1 MAEKVASLYAEISAD
16 TSKLQ
21 KGLGTVRSEM
31 KTTTDAAGKLK
42 GGLSSVSGLKFTEL
56 ASVVDL
62 AKQAF
67 QAAKKVVEET
77 VGEFTTY
84 AKTVEDMARVT
95 GSSAEEVSRLIQV
108 SDDLQISTASLEQA
122 MAGAVR
128 KGIDPSVDSI
138 ASLADEYLALAPG
151 LERSQFLV
159 EKFGRSGLEMAK
171 LMEQG
176 GDKIR
181 DMGAAVDDSL
191 IITDEAIE
199 ANQRYMKAMDDLGD
213 AVQGL
218 KVRLGNSLIPVLTD
232 AGNTAMLLLTWE
244 EQLDAQYRSHASEI
258 ERTIPVWEDYARE
271 LVRSALAAGQLHGM
285 EARKARALLDGE
297 IAAEH
302 QADALSD
309 LVAELGGV
317 RDGYKGNTEATWEWS
332 DALHTMVPIAEKATL
347 GAQALA
353 DASEESSVSM
363 DKLKTVMAGAVG
375 KEYRDYY
382 NTMADITEETDDLK
396 TKIGELEGK
405 RWLTSEQKQ
414 ELQDYKD
421 RLSELGERATNAS
434 LEHRKAM
441 ASIVYDMQYTKA
453 MADGTIDEIEY
464 KTLSD
469 FAGAMG
475 LIDDATLDTYYALE
489 KMNETIGGSKEKAEL
504 LDEAMGMLT
513 LSLAD
518 GRLEAEE
525 LERILDYLNGKTFES
540 DFRLKVSGFS
550 GLQDV
555 LKHGKNVPIP
565 QAEGG
570 DWIVRKPTLF
580 LAGEAGAERATFT
593 PLDGRGGGNTTR
605 NMTVNFYGNYGSA
618 SEIAQRLAMMEAYGV

>member
-1 MAEKVASLYAEISAD
+1 MRHTRAERSLKRGESYEATLLYNDGITDMGSREEWLTD
-16 TSKLQ
+16 Q
-21 KGLGTVRSEM
+21 KGALTEREWDYIRAVKNGTV
-31 KTTTDAAGKLK
+31 
-42 GGLSSVSGLKFTEL
+42 
-56 ASVVDL
+56 
-62 AKQAF
+62 
-67 QAAKKVVEET
+67 KVQTYTEET
-77 VGEFTTY
+77 
-84 AKTVEDMARVT
+84 
-95 GSSAEEVSRLIQV
+95 
-108 SDDLQISTASLEQA
+108 
-122 MAGAVR
+122 
-128 KGIDPSVDSI
+128 
-138 ASLADEYLALAPG
+138 
-151 LERSQFLV
+151 
-159 EKFGRSGLEMAK
+159 
-171 LMEQG
+171 
-176 GDKIR
+176 
-181 DMGAAVDDSL
+181 
-191 IITDEAIE
+191 
-199 ANQRYMKAMDDLGD
+199 
-213 AVQGL
+213 
-218 KVRLGNSLIPVLTD
+218 
-232 AGNTAMLLLTWE
+232 
-244 EQLDAQYRSHASEI
+244 
-258 ERTIPVWEDYARE
+258 
-271 LVRSALAAGQLHGM
+271 
-285 EARKARALLDGE
+285 
-297 IAAEH
+297 
-302 QADALSD
+302 
-309 LVAELGGV
+309 
-317 RDGYKGNTEATWEWS
+317 
-332 DALHTMVPIAEKATL
+332 
-347 GAQALA
+347 QALA
-353 DASEESSVSM
+353 DASEEASARM

-489 KMNETIGGSKEKAEL
+489 KMNEAIGGSKEKAEL
-504 LDEAMGMLT
+504 MDEAMGMLT

-540 DFRLKVSGFS
+540 NFRLNASGFS

-593 PLDGRGGGNTTR
+593 PLDGRHGNTTR

-618 SEIAQRLAMMEAYGV
+618 SEIAQRLALMEAYGV

>member
-1 MAEKVASLYAEISAD
+1 MGGWLAELLATNIEI
-16 TSKLQ
+16 
-21 KGLGTVRSEM
+21 
-31 KTTTDAAGKLK
+31 
-42 GGLSSVSGLKFTEL
+42 
-56 ASVVDL
+56 
-62 AKQAF
+62 
-67 QAAKKVVEET
+67 
-77 VGEFTTY
+77 
-84 AKTVEDMARVT
+84 VT
-95 GSSAEEVSRLIQV
+95 GQTKLLSFSQLIQ
-108 SDDLQISTASLEQA
+108 
-122 MAGAVR
+122 R
-128 KGIDPSVDSI
+128 
-138 ASLADEYLALAPG
+138 
-151 LERSQFLV
+151 
-159 EKFGRSGLEMAK
+159 
-171 LMEQG
+171 
-176 GDKIR
+176 IR
-181 DMGAAVDDSL
+181 
-191 IITDEAIE
+191 
-199 ANQRYMKAMDDLGD
+199 Y
-213 AVQGL
+213 
-218 KVRLGNSLIPVLTD
+218 
-232 AGNTAMLLLTWE
+232 
-244 EQLDAQYRSHASEI
+244 
-258 ERTIPVWEDYARE
+258 
-271 LVRSALAAGQLHGM
+271 
-285 EARKARALLDGE
+285 
-297 IAAEH
+297 
-302 QADALSD
+302 
-309 LVAELGGV
+309 
-317 RDGYKGNTEATWEWS
+317 GYKGSTEATWEWS

-347 GAQALA
+347 EAQALA

-518 GRLEAEE
+518 GSLEAEE

-540 DFRLKVSGFS
+540 DFRLNVSGFS

-593 PLDGRGGGNTTR
+593 PLDGRHGNTTR
-605 NMTVNFYGNYGSA
+605 NMTVNFYGGYGSPDA
-618 SEIAQRLAMMEAYGV
+618 IAQRLALMEAYGV

>member
-1 MAEKVASLYAEISAD
+1 MAEKVASLYAEIGAD

-21 KGLGTVRSEM
+21 KGLGTAQSELK
-31 KTTTDAAGKLK
+31 KTKASADTLK
-42 GGLSSVSGLKFTEL
+42 GGMDSVGKSASLRFTEL
-56 ASVVDL
+56 ASAVGL

-67 QAAKKVVEET
+67 QVVSAVVKET

-138 ASLADEYLALAPG
+138 ASLSDQYLALAPG
-151 LERSQFLV
+151 LKRSQFLV

-181 DMGAAVDDSL
+181 EMGEAVDDSL

-213 AVQGL
+213 AIQGA
-218 KVRLGNSLIPVLTD
+218 KIKMG
-232 AGNTAMLLLTWE
+232 GW
-244 EQLDAQYRSHASEI
+244 
-258 ERTIPVWEDYARE
+258 
-271 LVRSALAAGQLHGM
+271 LA
-285 EARKARALLDGE
+285 K
-297 IAAEH
+297 
-302 QADALSD
+302 
-309 LVAELGGV
+309 LVATNIEIVTGQTKLLSLWQLIQ
-317 RDGYKGNTEATWEWS
+317 RIRYGYKGTTEATWEWS
-332 DALHTMVPIAEKATL
+332 DVLHTMVPIAEKATL
-347 GAQALA
+347 EAQALA
-353 DASEESSVSM
+353 DANEESSVSM

-475 LIDDATLDTYYALE
+475 LIDDATLDTYYAIE
-489 KMNETIGGSKEKAEL
+489 KMNEAIGGSKEKAEL

-540 DFRLKVSGFS
+540 DFRLNVSGFS

>member
-1 MAEKVASLYAEISAD
+1 MANDVQVNIKVKSDQQTLKQTSL
-16 TSKLQ
+16 
-21 KGLGTVRSEM
+21 R
-31 KTTTDAAGKLK
+31 
-42 GGLSSVSGLKFTEL
+42 FTEL
-56 ASVVDL
+56 ASVVGL

-67 QAAKKVVEET
+67 QVAKKVVEET

-151 LERSQFLV
+151 LDRSQFLV

-181 DMGAAVDDSL
+181 EMGAAVDDSL

-199 ANQRYMKAMDDLGD
+199 ANQEYYAAMDDLND
-213 AVQGL
+213 IIQGVKL
-218 KVRLGNSLIPVLTD
+218 EFAQGLIPVLSKVAKLMEEVRKKGEEGKSGFQEEAKQILETSDSYEAYLDEMERSLNAIGESYEATLLYNDGITD
-232 AGNTAMLLLTWE
+232 MGSREEWLTD
-244 EQLDAQYRSHASEI
+244 QKGALT
-258 ERTIPVWEDYARE
+258 EREWDYI
-271 LVRSALAAGQLHGM
+271 
-285 EARKARALLDGE
+285 RAVKNGTVKV
-297 IAAEH
+297 
-302 QADALSD
+302 QT
-309 LVAELGGV
+309 
-317 RDGYKGNTEATWEWS
+317 YTEAT
-332 DALHTMVPIAEKATL
+332 
-347 GAQALA
+347 QALA

-363 DKLKTVMAGAVG
+363 DKLNTVMAGAVG

-382 NTMADITEETDDLK
+382 NMMADITEETDDLK

-489 KMNETIGGSKEKAEL
+489 KMNEAIGGSKEKAEL

-525 LERILDYLNGKTFES
+525 LERILDYLNGKTFKS
-540 DFRLKVSGFS
+540 DFRLNVSGFS
-550 GLQDV
+550 GLPDV

-593 PLDGRGGGNTTR
+593 PLDGRHGNTTR

>member
-1 MAEKVASLYAEISAD
+1 MANDVQVNIKVKSDQQTLKQTSLRFTE
-16 TSKLQ
+16 
-21 KGLGTVRSEM
+21 
-31 KTTTDAAGKLK
+31 
-42 GGLSSVSGLKFTEL
+42 LSSVVS
-56 ASVVDL
+56 L

-67 QAAKKVVEET
+67 QVAKKVVEET

-151 LERSQFLV
+151 LDRSQFLV

-181 DMGAAVDDSL
+181 EMGAAVDDSL
-191 IITDEAIE
+191 IITDEAIA
-199 ANQRYMKAMDDLGD
+199 ANQEYYAAMDDLND
-213 AVQGL
+213 IIQGVKL
-218 KVRLGNSLIPVLTD
+218 EFAQGLIPVLTKV
-232 AGNTAMLLLTWE
+232 AKWME
-244 EQLDAQYRSHASEI
+244 EVRKKGEESKRGFQEEAKQILDTSDSYEAYLDEMERSLN
-258 ERTIPVWEDYARE
+258 AR
-271 LVRSALAAGQLHGM
+271 
-285 EARKARALLDGE
+285 GE
-297 IAAEH
+297 
-302 QADALSD
+302 S
-309 LVAELGGV
+309 
-317 RDGYKGNTEATWEWS
+317 YEATLLYNDGITDMGSREEWLT
-332 DALHTMVPIAEKATL
+332 DQKGALTEREWDYIRAVKNGTVKVQTYTEET
-347 GAQALA
+347 QALA
-353 DASEESSVSM
+353 DASEEASVSM

-405 RWLTSEQKQ
+405 RWLTSEQKR

-489 KMNETIGGSKEKAEL
+489 KMNEAIGGSKEKAEL
-504 LDEAMGMLT
+504 MDEAMGMLT

-540 DFRLKVSGFS
+540 NFRLNASGFS

-593 PLDGRGGGNTTR
+593 PLDGRHGNTTR

>member
-1 MAEKVASLYAEISAD
+1 
-16 TSKLQ
+16 
-21 KGLGTVRSEM
+21 
-31 KTTTDAAGKLK
+31 
-42 GGLSSVSGLKFTEL
+42 
-56 ASVVDL
+56 
-62 AKQAF
+62 
-67 QAAKKVVEET
+67 
-77 VGEFTTY
+77 
-84 AKTVEDMARVT
+84 
-95 GSSAEEVSRLIQV
+95 
-108 SDDLQISTASLEQA
+108 
-122 MAGAVR
+122 
-128 KGIDPSVDSI
+128 
-138 ASLADEYLALAPG
+138 
-151 LERSQFLV
+151 
-159 EKFGRSGLEMAK
+159 
-171 LMEQG
+171 MEQG

-181 DMGAAVDDSL
+181 EMGEAVDDSL

-213 AVQGL
+213 AIQGA
-218 KVRLGNSLIPVLTD
+218 KIKMG
-232 AGNTAMLLLTWE
+232 GW
-244 EQLDAQYRSHASEI
+244 
-258 ERTIPVWEDYARE
+258 
-271 LVRSALAAGQLHGM
+271 LA
-285 EARKARALLDGE
+285 K
-297 IAAEH
+297 
-302 QADALSD
+302 
-309 LVAELGGV
+309 LVATNIEIVTGQTKLLSLWQLIQ
-317 RDGYKGNTEATWEWS
+317 RIRYGYKGTTEATWEWS
-332 DALHTMVPIAEKATL
+332 DVLHTMVPIAEKATL
-347 GAQALA
+347 EAQALA
-353 DASEESSVSM
+353 DANEESSVSM

-453 MADGTIDEIEY
+453 MADGTIDEVEY

-475 LIDDATLDTYYALE
+475 LIDDATLDTYYALD
-489 KMNETIGGSKEKAEL
+489 KMNEAIGGSKEKAEL

-518 GRLEAEE
+518 GKLEAEE
-525 LERILDYLNGKTFES
+525 LERILDYLNGKTFKS
-540 DFRLKVSGFS
+540 DFRLNVSGFS
-550 GLQDV
+550 GLPDV

-593 PLDGRGGGNTTR
+593 PLDGRHGNTTR

>member
-1 MAEKVASLYAEISAD
+1 MANDVQVNIKVNSDQKTLKQTSL
-16 TSKLQ
+16 
-21 KGLGTVRSEM
+21 R
-31 KTTTDAAGKLK
+31 
-42 GGLSSVSGLKFTEL
+42 FTEL
-56 ASVVDL
+56 ASVVGL

-67 QAAKKVVEET
+67 QVAKKVVEET
-77 VGEFTTY
+77 VGEFTAY

-138 ASLADEYLALAPG
+138 ASLSDQYLALAPG

-191 IITDEAIE
+191 IVTDEAIA
-199 ANQRYMKAMDDLGD
+199 ANQEYYAAMDNLNDILQGVKLEIGKGLVPVLSK
-213 AVQGL
+213 AAKGL
-218 KVRLGNSLIPVLTD
+218 KEVVEESNRLNQEFTD
-232 AGNTAMLLLTWE
+232 QAENVLLTSNGYDEYRKQMFEAGEGVGRMVFYTGLLTE
-244 EQLDAQYRSHASEI
+244 EEYNFRK
-258 ERTIPVWEDYARE
+258 T
-271 LVRSALAAGQLHGM
+271 LA
-285 EARKARALLDGE
+285 E
-297 IAAEH
+297 
-302 QADALSD
+302 
-309 LVAELGGV
+309 V
-317 RDGYKGNTEATWEWS
+317 RDGITGTTEATWVWS

-347 GAQALA
+347 EAQALA

-469 FAGAMG
+469 FAGAME

-540 DFRLKVSGFS
+540 DFRLNVSGFS

-580 LAGEAGAERATFT
+580 LAGEAGTERATFT
-593 PLDGRGGGNTTR
+593 PLDGSRGNISR
-605 NMTVNFYGNYGSA
+605 NMTVNFYGGYGSPDA
-618 SEIAQRLAMMEAYGV
+618 IAQRLALMEAYGV

>member
-1 MAEKVASLYAEISAD
+1 MANDVQVNIKVKSDQQTLKQTSL
-16 TSKLQ
+16 
-21 KGLGTVRSEM
+21 R
-31 KTTTDAAGKLK
+31 
-42 GGLSSVSGLKFTEL
+42 FTEL
-56 ASVVDL
+56 ASVVGL

-95 GSSAEEVSRLIQV
+95 GSSVEEVSRLIQV

-181 DMGAAVDDSL
+181 EMGEAVDDSL

-213 AVQGL
+213 AVQGAKIKMGGWL
-218 KVRLGNSLIPVLTD
+218 
-232 AGNTAMLLLTWE
+232 A
-244 EQLDAQYRSHASEI
+244 
-258 ERTIPVWEDYARE
+258 E
-271 LVRSALAAGQLHGM
+271 LLAANIEIVTGQT
-285 EARKARALLDGE
+285 KLLSFSQL
-297 IAAEH
+297 I
-302 QADALSD
+302 Q
-309 LVAELGGV
+309 
-317 RDGYKGNTEATWEWS
+317 RIRYGYKGNTEATWEWS

-347 GAQALA
+347 EAQALA

-489 KMNETIGGSKEKAEL
+489 KMNEAIGGSKEKAEL
-504 LDEAMGMLT
+504 MDEAMGMLT

-525 LERILDYLNGKTFES
+525 LERILDYLNGKTFKS
-540 DFRLKVSGFS
+540 DFRLNVSGFS

-593 PLDGRGGGNTTR
+593 PLDGRHGNTTR

>member
-21 KGLGTVRSEM
+21 TGLGTVRSEM

-42 GGLSSVSGLKFTEL
+42 DGLSSVSGLKFTEL
-56 ASVVDL
+56 ASVVGL

-138 ASLADEYLALAPG
+138 ASLSDQYLALAPG
-151 LERSQFLV
+151 LKRSQFLV

-181 DMGAAVDDSL
+181 EMGEEVDDSL

-213 AVQGL
+213 AVQGAKIKMGGWL
-218 KVRLGNSLIPVLTD
+218 
-232 AGNTAMLLLTWE
+232 A
-244 EQLDAQYRSHASEI
+244 
-258 ERTIPVWEDYARE
+258 E
-271 LVRSALAAGQLHGM
+271 LLAANIEIVTGQT
-285 EARKARALLDGE
+285 KLLSFSQL
-297 IAAEH
+297 I
-302 QADALSD
+302 Q
-309 LVAELGGV
+309 
-317 RDGYKGNTEATWEWS
+317 RIRYGNKNIEATWEWS

-347 GAQALA
+347 EAQALA

-489 KMNETIGGSKEKAEL
+489 KMNEAIGGSKEKAEL
-504 LDEAMGMLT
+504 MDEAMGMLT

-525 LERILDYLNGKTFES
+525 LERILDYLNGKTFKS
-540 DFRLKVSGFS
+540 DFRLNVSGFS

-593 PLDGRGGGNTTR
+593 PLDGRHGNTTR

>member
-1 MAEKVASLYAEISAD
+1 MANDVQVNIKVKSDQQTLKQTSL
-16 TSKLQ
+16 
-21 KGLGTVRSEM
+21 R
-31 KTTTDAAGKLK
+31 
-42 GGLSSVSGLKFTEL
+42 FTEL
-56 ASVVDL
+56 ASVVGL

-67 QAAKKVVEET
+67 QVAKKVVEET

-151 LERSQFLV
+151 LERSKFLTD
-159 EKFGRSGLEMAK
+159 KFGRSGLEMAK

-181 DMGAAVDDSL
+181 EMGEAVDDSL
-191 IITDEAIE
+191 IITEDAIA
-199 ANQRYMKAMDDLGD
+199 ANQEYYAAMDNLNDII
-213 AVQGL
+213 QGVKL
-218 KVRLGNSLIPVLTD
+218 EFAQGLIPVLSKVAKLMEEVRKKGEESKSGFQEEAKQILITSNGYD
-232 AGNTAMLLLTWE
+232 EYRKQMFEAGGGVGRMIFYTGLLTE
-244 EQLDAQYRSHASEI
+244 EEYNFEK
-258 ERTIPVWEDYARE
+258 
-271 LVRSALAAGQLHGM
+271 ALA
-285 EARKARALLDGE
+285 EVRE
-297 IAAEH
+297 
-302 QADALSD
+302 
-309 LVAELGGV
+309 GV
-317 RDGYKGNTEATWEWS
+317 TGTTEAAWVWN

-347 GAQALA
+347 
-353 DASEESSVSM
+353 ASEESSVSM

-593 PLDGRGGGNTTR
+593 PLDGKHGNTTR

>member
-1 MAEKVASLYAEISAD
+1 MANDVQVNIKVKSDQQTLKQTSL
-16 TSKLQ
+16 
-21 KGLGTVRSEM
+21 R
-31 KTTTDAAGKLK
+31 
-42 GGLSSVSGLKFTEL
+42 FTEL
-56 ASVVDL
+56 ASVVGL

-67 QAAKKVVEET
+67 QVAKKVVEET

-95 GSSAEEVSRLIQV
+95 GSSVEEVSRLIQV

-138 ASLADEYLALAPG
+138 ASLSDQYLALAPG
-151 LERSQFLV
+151 LKRSQFLV

-181 DMGAAVDDSL
+181 EMGAAVDDSL

-199 ANQRYMKAMDDLGD
+199 ANQEYYAAMDDLND
-213 AVQGL
+213 IIQGVKL
-218 KVRLGNSLIPVLTD
+218 EFAQGLIPVLSKVAKLMEEVRKKGEEGKSGFQEEAKQILETSDSYEAYLDEMERSLNAIGESYEATLLYNDGITD
-232 AGNTAMLLLTWE
+232 MGSREEWLTD
-244 EQLDAQYRSHASEI
+244 QKGALT
-258 ERTIPVWEDYARE
+258 EREWDYI
-271 LVRSALAAGQLHGM
+271 
-285 EARKARALLDGE
+285 RAVKNGTVKV
-297 IAAEH
+297 
-302 QADALSD
+302 QT
-309 LVAELGGV
+309 
-317 RDGYKGNTEATWEWS
+317 YTEAT
-332 DALHTMVPIAEKATL
+332 
-347 GAQALA
+347 QALA

-363 DKLKTVMAGAVG
+363 DKLNTVMAGAVG

-382 NTMADITEETDDLK
+382 NMMADITEETDDLK

-475 LIDDATLDTYYALE
+475 LIDDATLDTYYAIE
-489 KMNETIGGSKEKAEL
+489 KMNEAIGGSKEKAEL

-550 GLQDV
+550 GLPDV

>member
-21 KGLGTVRSEM
+21 TGLGTVRSEM

-42 GGLSSVSGLKFTEL
+42 DGLSSVSGLKFTEL
-56 ASVVDL
+56 ASVVGL

-77 VGEFTTY
+77 VGEFTAY

-151 LERSQFLV
+151 LERSKFLTD
-159 EKFGRSGLEMAK
+159 KFGRSGLEMAK

-181 DMGAAVDDSL
+181 EMGAAVDDSL
-191 IITDEAIE
+191 IITDEAIA
-199 ANQRYMKAMDDLGD
+199 ANQEYYAAMDDLND
-213 AVQGL
+213 IIQGVKL
-218 KVRLGNSLIPVLTD
+218 EIGSKLVPALTD
-232 AGNTAMLLLTWE
+232 AATAIELLFYWQDKLNKICADATTE
-244 EQLDAQYRSHASEI
+244 AEQTATSYK
-258 ERTIPVWEDYARE
+258 DYAIQ
-271 LVRSALAAGQLHGM
+271 AIAAAAAAGQLNYRQRRI
-285 EARKARALLDGE
+285 AKALLAG
-297 IAAEH
+297 
-302 QADALSD
+302 
-309 LVAELGGV
+309 
-317 RDGYKGNTEATWEWS
+317 
-332 DALHTMVPIAEKATL
+332 TMPAEKAAEYTNELAAAL
-347 GAQALA
+347 GLTDQRTWDYIRAVKNGTVKVQTYTEETQALA
-353 DASEESSVSM
+353 AASEEASVSM

-489 KMNETIGGSKEKAEL
+489 KMNEAIGGSKEKAEL

-525 LERILDYLNGKTFES
+525 LERILDYLNGKTFKS
-540 DFRLKVSGFS
+540 DFRLNVSGFS

-593 PLDGRGGGNTTR
+593 PLDGRHGNTTR

>member
-1 MAEKVASLYAEISAD
+1 
-16 TSKLQ
+16 
-21 KGLGTVRSEM
+21 
-31 KTTTDAAGKLK
+31 
-42 GGLSSVSGLKFTEL
+42 
-56 ASVVDL
+56 
-62 AKQAF
+62 
-67 QAAKKVVEET
+67 
-77 VGEFTTY
+77 
-84 AKTVEDMARVT
+84 
-95 GSSAEEVSRLIQV
+95 
-108 SDDLQISTASLEQA
+108 
-122 MAGAVR
+122 
-128 KGIDPSVDSI
+128 
-138 ASLADEYLALAPG
+138 
-151 LERSQFLV
+151 
-159 EKFGRSGLEMAK
+159 
-171 LMEQG
+171 
-176 GDKIR
+176 
-181 DMGAAVDDSL
+181 
-191 IITDEAIE
+191 
-199 ANQRYMKAMDDLGD
+199 
-213 AVQGL
+213 
-218 KVRLGNSLIPVLTD
+218 
-232 AGNTAMLLLTWE
+232 
-244 EQLDAQYRSHASEI
+244 
-258 ERTIPVWEDYARE
+258 
-271 LVRSALAAGQLHGM
+271 
-285 EARKARALLDGE
+285 
-297 IAAEH
+297 
-302 QADALSD
+302 
-309 LVAELGGV
+309 
-317 RDGYKGNTEATWEWS
+317 
-332 DALHTMVPIAEKATL
+332 
-347 GAQALA
+347 
-353 DASEESSVSM
+353 M

-518 GRLEAEE
+518 GSLEAEE

-540 DFRLKVSGFS
+540 DFRLNVSGFS

-593 PLDGRGGGNTTR
+593 PLDGRHGNTTR
-605 NMTVNFYGNYGSA
+605 NMTVNFYGGYGSPDA
-618 SEIAQRLAMMEAYGV
+618 IAQRLALMEAYGV

>member
-1 MAEKVASLYAEISAD
+1 MANDVQVNIKVNSDQKTLKQTSL
-16 TSKLQ
+16 
-21 KGLGTVRSEM
+21 R
-31 KTTTDAAGKLK
+31 
-42 GGLSSVSGLKFTEL
+42 FTEL
-56 ASVVDL
+56 ASVVGL

-67 QAAKKVVEET
+67 QVAKKVVEET

-138 ASLADEYLALAPG
+138 ASLSDQYLALAPG

-181 DMGAAVDDSL
+181 EMGEAVNDSL
-191 IITDEAIE
+191 IITDEAIA
-199 ANQRYMKAMDDLGD
+199 ANQEYYAAMDNLNDII
-213 AVQGL
+213 QGVKL
-218 KVRLGNSLIPVLTD
+218 EIGSKLVPVLTD
-232 AGNTAMLLLTWE
+232 AATAIELLFYWQDKLNKICADATTE
-244 EQLDAQYRSHASEI
+244 AEQTATSYK
-258 ERTIPVWEDYARE
+258 DYAIQ
-271 LVRSALAAGQLHGM
+271 AIAAAAAAGQLNYRQH
-285 EARKARALLDGE
+285 R
-297 IAAEH
+297 I
-302 QADALSD
+302 ADAL
-309 LVAELGGV
+309 LAG
-317 RDGYKGNTEATWEWS
+317 
-332 DALHTMVPIAEKATL
+332 TMPAEKAAEYTNELAAAL
-347 GAQALA
+347 GLTDQRTWDYIRAVKNGTVKVQTYTEETQALA
-353 DASEESSVSM
+353 AASEEASVSM

-382 NTMADITEETDDLK
+382 NMMADITEETDDLK

-405 RWLTSEQKQ
+405 RWLTSEQKR

-489 KMNETIGGSKEKAEL
+489 KMNEAIGGSKEKAEL

-593 PLDGRGGGNTTR
+593 PLDGRHGNTTR

>member
-1 MAEKVASLYAEISAD
+1 MANDVQVNIKVKSDQQTLKQTSL
-16 TSKLQ
+16 
-21 KGLGTVRSEM
+21 R
-31 KTTTDAAGKLK
+31 
-42 GGLSSVSGLKFTEL
+42 FTEL
-56 ASVVDL
+56 ASVVGL

-191 IITDEAIE
+191 IITDEAIA
-199 ANQRYMKAMDDLGD
+199 ANQEYYAAMDDLND
-213 AVQGL
+213 IIQGVKL
-218 KVRLGNSLIPVLTD
+218 EIAQGLIPVLSEV
-232 AGNTAMLLLTWE
+232 AKLMEEIKKKGEENKSRSQEEAKQILLTSNGYDEYCKRMFEAGEGVGRMVFYTGLLTE
-244 EQLDAQYRSHASEI
+244 EEYNYEK
-258 ERTIPVWEDYARE
+258 
-271 LVRSALAAGQLHGM
+271 ALA
-285 EARKARALLDGE
+285 EVRE
-297 IAAEH
+297 
-302 QADALSD
+302 
-309 LVAELGGV
+309 GV
-317 RDGYKGNTEATWEWS
+317 TGTTEAAWVWN

-347 GAQALA
+347 EAQALA

-489 KMNETIGGSKEKAEL
+489 KMNEAIGGSKEKAEL
-504 LDEAMGMLT
+504 MDEAMGMLT

-525 LERILDYLNGKTFES
+525 LERILDYLNGKTFKS
-540 DFRLKVSGFS
+540 DFRLNVSGFS

-593 PLDGRGGGNTTR
+593 PLDGRHGNTTR

>member
-1 MAEKVASLYAEISAD
+1 MANDIKVNIKVKSDQQTLKQTSLRFTE
-16 TSKLQ
+16 
-21 KGLGTVRSEM
+21 
-31 KTTTDAAGKLK
+31 
-42 GGLSSVSGLKFTEL
+42 LSSVVS
-56 ASVVDL
+56 L

-67 QAAKKVVEET
+67 QVAKKVVEET

-181 DMGAAVDDSL
+181 EMGASVDDSL
-191 IITDEAIE
+191 IITDEAIA
-199 ANQRYMKAMDDLGD
+199 ANQEYYAAMDDLND
-213 AVQGL
+213 IIQGVKL
-218 KVRLGNSLIPVLTD
+218 EFAQGLIPVLSKVAKWMEEVRKKGEESKSRFQEEAKQILDTSDSYEAYLDEMERSLNARGESYEATLLYNDGITD
-232 AGNTAMLLLTWE
+232 MGSREEWLTDQKGALTEAVWE
-244 EQLDAQYRSHASEI
+244 YVRATENGKLETIDMNEQLYNA
-258 ERTIPVWEDYARE
+258 
-271 LVRSALAAGQLHGM
+271 
-285 EARKARALLDGE
+285 
-297 IAAEH
+297 
-302 QADALSD
+302 
-309 LVAELGGV
+309 VA
-317 RDGYKGNTEATWEWS
+317 
-332 DALHTMVPIAEKATL
+332 
-347 GAQALA
+347 
-353 DASEESSVSM
+353 ASEETKDGLFDLEEQM

-405 RWLTSEQKQ
+405 RWLTSEQKR

-489 KMNETIGGSKEKAEL
+489 KMNEAIGGSKEKAEL
-504 LDEAMGMLT
+504 MDEAMGMLT

-525 LERILDYLNGKTFES
+525 LERILDYLNGKTFKS
-540 DFRLKVSGFS
+540 DFRLNVSGFS

-593 PLDGRGGGNTTR
+593 PLDGRHGNTTR
-605 NMTVNFYGNYGSA
+605 NMTVNFYGNYGSPDA
-618 SEIAQRLAMMEAYGV
+618 IAQRLALMEAYGV

>member
-1 MAEKVASLYAEISAD
+1 MANDVQVNIKVNSDQKTLKQTSLRFTE
-16 TSKLQ
+16 
-21 KGLGTVRSEM
+21 
-31 KTTTDAAGKLK
+31 
-42 GGLSSVSGLKFTEL
+42 LSSVVG
-56 ASVVDL
+56 L

-67 QAAKKVVEET
+67 QVAKKVVEET

-151 LERSQFLV
+151 LDRSQFLV

-181 DMGAAVDDSL
+181 EMGAAVDDSL
-191 IITDEAIE
+191 IITDESIA
-199 ANQRYMKAMDDLGD
+199 ANQEYYAAMDDLND
-213 AVQGL
+213 IIQGVKL
-218 KVRLGNSLIPVLTD
+218 EFAQGLIPVLSKVVKWMEEVRKKGEESKSGFQEEAKQILDTSDSYEAYLDEMERSLNARGESYESTLLYNDGITEMGSREEWLTD
-232 AGNTAMLLLTWE
+232 QKGALTEREWDYIRAVKNGTVQVQTYTE
-244 EQLDAQYRSHASEI
+244 E
-258 ERTIPVWEDYARE
+258 T
-271 LVRSALAAGQLHGM
+271 
-285 EARKARALLDGE
+285 
-297 IAAEH
+297 
-302 QADALSD
+302 
-309 LVAELGGV
+309 
-317 RDGYKGNTEATWEWS
+317 
-332 DALHTMVPIAEKATL
+332 
-347 GAQALA
+347 QALA

-489 KMNETIGGSKEKAEL
+489 KMNEAIGGSKEKAEL
-504 LDEAMGMLT
+504 MDEAMGMLT

-540 DFRLKVSGFS
+540 GFRLNVSGFS

-593 PLDGRGGGNTTR
+593 PLDGRHGNTTR

>member
-1 MAEKVASLYAEISAD
+1 MANDVQVNIKVNSDQKTLKQTSL
-16 TSKLQ
+16 
-21 KGLGTVRSEM
+21 R
-31 KTTTDAAGKLK
+31 
-42 GGLSSVSGLKFTEL
+42 FTEL
-56 ASVVDL
+56 ASVVGL

-67 QAAKKVVEET
+67 QVAKKVVEET
-77 VGEFTTY
+77 VGEFTAY

-138 ASLADEYLALAPG
+138 ASLSDQYLALAPG

-181 DMGAAVDDSL
+181 EMGEAVDDSL
-191 IITDEAIE
+191 IVTDEAIA
-199 ANQRYMKAMDDLGD
+199 ANQEYYAAMDNLNDII
-213 AVQGL
+213 QGVKL
-218 KVRLGNSLIPVLTD
+218 EIAQGLIPVLTKV
-232 AGNTAMLLLTWE
+232 AKLMEEVSKKGEESKSGYQEEAKQILLTSNGYDEYRKQMFEAGEGVGRMVFYTELLTE
-244 EQLDAQYRSHASEI
+244 EEYNFEK
-258 ERTIPVWEDYARE
+258 
-271 LVRSALAAGQLHGM
+271 ALA
-285 EARKARALLDGE
+285 EVRE
-297 IAAEH
+297 
-302 QADALSD
+302 
-309 LVAELGGV
+309 GV
-317 RDGYKGNTEATWEWS
+317 TGTTEAAWVWN

-347 GAQALA
+347 EAQALA

-518 GRLEAEE
+518 GSLEAEE

-540 DFRLKVSGFS
+540 DFRLNVSGFS

-593 PLDGRGGGNTTR
+593 PLDGKHGNTTR

>member
-1 MAEKVASLYAEISAD
+1 MANDVQVNIKVNSDQKTLKQTSL
-16 TSKLQ
+16 
-21 KGLGTVRSEM
+21 R
-31 KTTTDAAGKLK
+31 
-42 GGLSSVSGLKFTEL
+42 FTEL
-56 ASVVDL
+56 ASVVGL

-67 QAAKKVVEET
+67 QVAKKVVEET

-138 ASLADEYLALAPG
+138 ASLSDQYLALAPG

-181 DMGAAVDDSL
+181 EMGEAVNDSL
-191 IITDEAIE
+191 IITDEAIA
-199 ANQRYMKAMDDLGD
+199 ANQEYYAAMDNLNDII
-213 AVQGL
+213 QGVKL
-218 KVRLGNSLIPVLTD
+218 EIGSKLVPVLTD
-232 AGNTAMLLLTWE
+232 AATAIELLFYWQDKLNKICADATTE
-244 EQLDAQYRSHASEI
+244 AEQTATSYK
-258 ERTIPVWEDYARE
+258 DYAIQ
-271 LVRSALAAGQLHGM
+271 AIAAAAAAGQLNYRQH
-285 EARKARALLDGE
+285 R
-297 IAAEH
+297 I
-302 QADALSD
+302 ADAL
-309 LVAELGGV
+309 LAG
-317 RDGYKGNTEATWEWS
+317 
-332 DALHTMVPIAEKATL
+332 TMPAEKAAEYTNELAAAL
-347 GAQALA
+347 GLTDQRTWDYIRAVKNGTVKVQTYTEETQALA
-353 DASEESSVSM
+353 AASEEASVSM

-382 NTMADITEETDDLK
+382 NMMADITEETDDLK

-405 RWLTSEQKQ
+405 RWLTSEQKR

-489 KMNETIGGSKEKAEL
+489 KMNEAIGGSKEKAEL

-550 GLQDV
+550 GLPDV

-593 PLDGRGGGNTTR
+593 PLDGRHGNTTR

>member
-21 KGLGTVRSEM
+21 TGLGTVRSEM

-42 GGLSSVSGLKFTEL
+42 DGLSSVSGLKFTEL
-56 ASVVDL
+56 ASVVGL

-151 LERSQFLV
+151 LDRSQFLV

-181 DMGAAVDDSL
+181 EMGAAVDDSL
-191 IITDEAIE
+191 IITDEAIA
-199 ANQRYMKAMDDLGD
+199 ANQEYYAAMDNLNDII
-213 AVQGL
+213 QGVKL
-218 KVRLGNSLIPVLTD
+218 EIGSKLVPALTD
-232 AGNTAMLLLTWE
+232 AATAIELLFHWQDKLNKISADATTNA
-244 EQLDAQYRSHASEI
+244 EQTATSYK
-258 ERTIPVWEDYARE
+258 DYAIQ
-271 LVRSALAAGQLHGM
+271 AIAAAAAAGQLDY
-285 EARKARALLDGE
+285 RQKR
-297 IAAEH
+297 I
-302 QADALSD
+302 ADAL
-309 LVAELGGV
+309 LAGTMPAEKAAEYTNELAAALGLTDQRTWDYIRAVKNGTV
-317 RDGYKGNTEATWEWS
+317 QVQTYTEAT
-332 DALHTMVPIAEKATL
+332 
-347 GAQALA
+347 QALA
-353 DASEESSVSM
+353 DANEESSVSM

-414 ELQDYKD
+414 ELRDYKD

-475 LIDDATLDTYYALE
+475 LIDDATLDTYYAIE
-489 KMNETIGGSKEKAEL
+489 KMNEAIGGSKEKAEL

-525 LERILDYLNGKTFES
+525 LERILDYLNGKTFKS
-540 DFRLKVSGFS
+540 DFRLNVSGFS

-593 PLDGRGGGNTTR
+593 PLDGRHGNTTR

>member
-1 MAEKVASLYAEISAD
+1 MANDVQVNIKVKSDQQTLKQTSL
-16 TSKLQ
+16 
-21 KGLGTVRSEM
+21 R
-31 KTTTDAAGKLK
+31 
-42 GGLSSVSGLKFTEL
+42 FTEL
-56 ASVVDL
+56 ASVVNL

-67 QAAKKVVEET
+67 QVAKKVVEET

-181 DMGAAVDDSL
+181 EMGEAVDDSL
-191 IITDEAIE
+191 IVTDEAIE

-213 AVQGL
+213 AVQGA
-218 KVRLGNSLIPVLTD
+218 KIKTG
-232 AGNTAMLLLTWE
+232 GLLAE
-244 EQLDAQYRSHASEI
+244 
-258 ERTIPVWEDYARE
+258 V
-271 LVRSALAAGQLHGM
+271 LAANIEIVTGQT
-285 EARKARALLDGE
+285 KLLSFSQLIQRIRYGN
-297 IAAEH
+297 
-302 QADALSD
+302 
-309 LVAELGGV
+309 
-317 RDGYKGNTEATWEWS
+317 KGSAEATWEWS

-347 GAQALA
+347 EAQALA

>member
-1 MAEKVASLYAEISAD
+1 MANDVQVNIKVNSDQKTLKQTSLRFTE
-16 TSKLQ
+16 
-21 KGLGTVRSEM
+21 
-31 KTTTDAAGKLK
+31 
-42 GGLSSVSGLKFTEL
+42 LSSVVG
-56 ASVVDL
+56 L

-67 QAAKKVVEET
+67 QVAKKVVEET

-151 LERSQFLV
+151 LDRSQFLV

-181 DMGAAVDDSL
+181 EMGAAVDDSL
-191 IITDEAIE
+191 IITDESIA
-199 ANQRYMKAMDDLGD
+199 ANQEYYAAMDDLND
-213 AVQGL
+213 IIQGVKL
-218 KVRLGNSLIPVLTD
+218 EFAQGLIPVLSKVVKWMEEVRKKGEESKSGFQEEAKQILDTSDSYEAYLDEMERSLNARGESYESTLLYNDGITEMGSREEWLTD
-232 AGNTAMLLLTWE
+232 QKGALTEREWDYIRAVKNGTVQVQTYTE
-244 EQLDAQYRSHASEI
+244 E
-258 ERTIPVWEDYARE
+258 T
-271 LVRSALAAGQLHGM
+271 
-285 EARKARALLDGE
+285 
-297 IAAEH
+297 
-302 QADALSD
+302 
-309 LVAELGGV
+309 
-317 RDGYKGNTEATWEWS
+317 
-332 DALHTMVPIAEKATL
+332 
-347 GAQALA
+347 QALA
-353 DASEESSVSM
+353 DASEEASVSM

-489 KMNETIGGSKEKAEL
+489 KMNEAIGGSKEKAEL
-504 LDEAMGMLT
+504 MDEAMGMLT

-525 LERILDYLNGKTFES
+525 LERILDYLNGKTFKS
-540 DFRLKVSGFS
+540 DFRLNVSGFS